1 MARDRDSEQSS
12 FIQRGDRK
20 PLYVQVL
27 TQPALRGCWSV
38 NLSATGIGLV
48 ASPSSPQE
56 GPREG
61 QVLELELT
69 LPDERARITARGEV
83 RWRHDNDGPTSGTTA
98 ALGVSFHHFE
108 GDGQVRVMRYLR
120 EHHLSVGVVLASAA
134 DEGLLRAALDP
145 DFQLHFA
152 ADGAELA
159 AVLASSHLSCVVVAG
174 EDGERAGAL
183 VARLWAERAGGDEL
197 AGSSPP
203 PGDLSGR
210 LVLAAPC
217 EPEVVLSLF
226 NWGALH
232 RFVPRPLEAA
242 PLREAVLGACR
253 EHEMRIEQHRMS
265 LELERN
271 LLRERAKV
279 APEPSAPGG
288 EGPGLKSEAMRRVY
302 RLAKVAAPHRVAV
315 LLQGETGTGKEV
327 MASTLHRLSGR
338 RDAPF
343 VVQDCGALSETLL
356 ESELFGHVKGAFT
369 GAVSDHPGLFVLADS
384 GTIFLDEIEN
394 TTANFQTKLLRAI
407 ETGDVR
413 PVGGAQVRRVDV
425 RVIAASNRD
434 LGEEVRQGR
443 FRSDLFFRLNSF
455 TLQLP
460 PLRERPEDL
469 DELADHFLAL
479 FNRALDRSAAG
490 FSPQARA
497 ALHRHDWPGNVR
509 ELRNVVERAVLLC
522 PPGRAIDLGELP
534 EPLVTRAL
542 GGAPEGGGDSLRD
555 RLASYERELI
565 HEALERAGGVIRRAA
580 AQLRTDPVTFARRAR
595 RYGLPLRS
603 PPG

>member
-1 MARDRDSEQSS
+1 MAHEPTS

-38 NLSATGIGLV
+38 NLSRSGIGLV
-48 ASPSSPQE
+48 ASPASPQE

-69 LPDERARITARGEV
+69 LPGERVRIAARGEV
-83 RWRHDNDGPTSGTTA
+83 RWRHDHPGPSGGTTA

-108 GDGQVRVMRYLR
+108 GDGQVRVVRYLR
-120 EHHLSVGVVLASAA
+120 EHHLAVGVVLASAA
-134 DEGLLRAALDP
+134 DEKLIRAALEA
-145 DFQLHFA
+145 DFQLIFA
-152 ADGAELA
+152 ASDAELEQ
-159 AVLASSHLSCVVVAG
+159 VLASGHLSCVVVAG
-174 EDGERAGAL
+174 EDGERGAAL
-183 VARLWAERAGGDEL
+183 VAKLWADRSGAGDAL

-203 PGDLSGR
+203 PGDLSRR
-210 LVLAAPC
+210 LVLASPSD
-217 EPEVVLSLF
+217 PSVVLSLF

-253 EHEMRIEQHRMS
+253 EHEMRIEQHRMA

-288 EGPGLKSEAMRRVY
+288 EGPGLKSEAMRRVLK
-302 RLAKVAAPHRVAV
+302 LAKVAAPHRVAV

-327 MASTLHRLSGR
+327 LASTLHRLSNR
-338 RDAPF
+338 RNAPF

-434 LGEEVRQGR
+434 LGDEVRQGR

-490 FSPQARA
+490 FSPGARA
-497 ALHRHDWPGNVR
+497 ALHHHGWPGNVR
-509 ELRNVVERAVLLC
+509 ELRNVVERAVLLGQ
-522 PPGRAIDLGELP
+522 PGRPIDLPELP
-534 EPLVTRAL
+534 DAL
-542 GGAPEGGGDSLRD
+542 AAHASGAAEEAKHGSLRD
-555 RLASYERELI
+555 KLASYERELI
-565 HEALERAGGVIRRAA
+565 QQALEKAGGVIRRAA
-580 AQLRTDPVTFARRAR
+580 AQLQTDPVTFARRAR

-603 PPG
+603 PLGGL

>member
-1 MARDRDSEQSS
+1 MTRDPTS

-38 NLSATGIGLV
+38 NISSSGIGLV
-48 ASPSSPQE
+48 ASPASPQE

-61 QVLELELT
+61 QVLELEFA
-69 LPDERARITARGEV
+69 LPDERARISARGEV
-83 RWRHDNDGPTSGTTA
+83 RWRHDHEGPPGGTTA
-98 ALGVSFHHFE
+98 ALGVSFHHFL
-108 GDGQVRVMRYLR
+108 GDGQVRVARYLQQ
-120 EHHLSVGVVLASAA
+120 HQLAVGVVLASEA
-134 DEGLLRAALDP
+134 DQGLIRAALET
-145 DFQLHFA
+145 DFLLTFA
-152 ADGAELA
+152 ATDEELEQ
-159 AVLASSHLSCVVVAG
+159 VLASGHLSCVVVAG
-174 EDGERAGAL
+174 EDGERGAAL
-183 VARLWAERAGGDEL
+183 VAKLWAERSRAGDAL

-203 PGDLSGR
+203 PGDLSRR
-210 LVLAAPC
+210 LVLAAPSD
-217 EPEVVLSLF
+217 PQVVLSLF

-253 EHEMRIEQHRMS
+253 EHEMRIEQHRMA

-271 LLRERAKV
+271 LLRERAK
-279 APEPSAPGG
+279 ATPEPIPPGA
-288 EGPGLKSEAMRRVY
+288 EGPGMRSEEMRRVLK
-302 RLAKVAAPHRVAV
+302 LAKVAAPHRVAV

-327 MASTLHRLSGR
+327 MASTVHRLSGR

-369 GAVSDHPGLFVLADS
+369 GAVSDHPGLFALADG

-407 ETGDVR
+407 ETGDIR
-413 PVGGAQVRRVDV
+413 PVGGVQVRRVDV

-469 DELADHFLAL
+469 DELADHFLSL
-479 FNRALDRSAAG
+479 FNRALDRAAAG
-490 FSPQARA
+490 FSPAARA
-497 ALHRHDWPGNVR
+497 ALHRYDWPGNVR
-509 ELRNVVERAVLLC
+509 ELRNVVERAVLLSKS
-522 PPGRAIDLGELP
+522 GRHIDLTELP
-534 EPLVTRAL
+534 DGLVAKV
-542 GGAPEGGGDSLRD
+542 EGRSAEVDAASLRD
-555 RLASYERELI
+555 KLADYERQLI
-565 HEALERAGGVIRRAA
+565 HQALEKAGGVIRRAA
-580 AQLRTDPVTFARRAR
+580 AQLQTDPVTFARRAR
-595 RYGLPLRS
+595 RYGLPPRS
-603 PPG
+603 PPS

>member
-1 MARDRDSEQSS
+1 MARDPPP
-12 FIQRGDRK
+12 FIQRGNRK

-27 TQPALRGCWSV
+27 TQPSLRGCWSV
-38 NLSATGIGLV
+38 NLSTTGIGLV
-48 ASPSSPQE
+48 ASPASPQE

-69 LPDERARITARGEV
+69 LPGERARVRARGEV
-83 RWRHDNDGPTSGTTA
+83 RWRHDYEGASEGSTA

-108 GDGQVRVMRYLR
+108 GDGQVRVVRYIR
-120 EHHLSVGVVLASAA
+120 EHHLSVGVVLASRA
-134 DEGLLRAALDP
+134 DERLVRAALQA
-145 DFQLHFA
+145 DFELHFA
-152 ADGAELA
+152 SSDEELTQ
-159 AVLASSHLSCVVVAG
+159 VLSSGHLSCLVVAG
-174 EDGERAGAL
+174 EDGERAAAL
-183 VARLWAERAGGDEL
+183 VARLWAERSGTGDAL

-203 PGDLSGR
+203 PGDLSKR
-210 LVLAAPC
+210 LVLAAPSD
-217 EPEVVLSLF
+217 PEVVLSLF

-253 EHEMRIEQHRMS
+253 EHEMRIEQHRMA

-271 LLRERAKV
+271 LLRERARV
-279 APEPSAPGG
+279 SPEPSAPGA
-288 EGPGLKSEAMRRVY
+288 EGLGVKSEAMRRVH

-343 VVQDCGALSETLL
+343 VALDCGALSETLL
-356 ESELFGHVKGAFT
+356 ESELFGHVKGSFT

-394 TTANFQTKLLRAI
+394 TTANFQAKLLRAI

-413 PVGGAQVRRVDV
+413 PVGGVQVRHVDV

-497 ALHRHDWPGNVR
+497 TLHRHDWPGNVR
-509 ELRNVVERAVLLC
+509 ELRNVVERAVLLGQA
-522 PPGRAIDLGELP
+522 GRNIDLPELP
-534 EPLVTRAL
+534 DALVAKVSSP
-542 GGAPEGGGDSLRD
+542 GPEEARGNSLRD
-555 RLASYERELI
+555 KLASYERELI
-565 HEALERAGGVIRRAA
+565 GDALQRAGGVIRRAA
-580 AQLRTDPVTFARRAR
+580 AQLQTDPVTFARRAR